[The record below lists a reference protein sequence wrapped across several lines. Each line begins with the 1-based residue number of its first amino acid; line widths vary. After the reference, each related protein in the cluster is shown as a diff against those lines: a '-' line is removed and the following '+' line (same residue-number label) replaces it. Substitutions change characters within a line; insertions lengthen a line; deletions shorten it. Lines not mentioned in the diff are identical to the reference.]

1 MQKNDIF
8 FQRLIYVT
16 HPLPIHNDEQMNTSY
31 PNALTAAL
39 LAANGAATTTT
50 IKHKNEN
57 RKISRATLHLFMS
70 IFICS
75 CVLILHQ
82 FRRLS
87 NLSVQF
93 TDDDF
98 IKVMPRRTIL
108 YDTNKKLEWSLSIK
122 RSGIS
127 SEEFMATLQ
136 KRQLKRVAD
145 ATSTAERSDAFPK
158 GRLPTPIF
166 VLNLPKSGTE
176 TSRDYFTCG
185 GYESSHTYVSQ
196 RRIGTCL
203 LNNWSKSQALK
214 ENGARELTAKKNA
227 TQERIYPL
235 QGCHSITKKYYIP
248 RTDPRY
254 GKNVTVQVYS
264 DIGTPSPTCY
274 YPTIHNGGL
283 EYLYSYY
290 PNATW
295 VLFVRNGD
303 DWYDSM
309 KRWGNGS
316 LLKQWKNR
324 CDFPSGTNSTTSE
337 EDWIDFYARHTEKIR
352 EFVLK
357 YSSLNYIEVDLES
370 AHTTL
375 EKYTGIES
383 KCWRHCLPGR
393 TDDEKC
399 VQIGEKHAEKKIMK
413 KEKAKT
419 IKNDSA
425 NAKMKWDSS
434 PPLPWSLPQ
443 VPKNRKNAIEFMS
456 ELAELKHTHGMSL
469 PWERDEGV
477 HGLKLPTPIFIL
489 NLPKSGTQ
497 TLTG

>member
-1 MQKNDIF
+1 
-8 FQRLIYVT
+8 
-16 HPLPIHNDEQMNTSY
+16 MNMSHQ
-31 PNALTAAL
+31 NALTAAL
-39 LAANGAATTTT
+39 LATNDAATTSTT
-50 IKHKNEN
+50 KYKDVN
-57 RKISRATLHLFMS
+57 RKISRATLHLFTS

-75 CVLILHQ
+75 CVLTLYQ

-87 NLSVQF
+87 NLSTQF

-98 IKVMPRRTIL
+98 TNDVPSITVR
-108 YDTNKKLEWSLSIK
+108 YDRNTKMEWSLPTK
-122 RSGIS
+122 GSGIS
-127 SEEFMATLQ
+127 SEEFMASLQ
-136 KRQLKRVAD
+136 KRQLKSAAD
-145 ATSTAERSDAFPK
+145 ATSPQR
-158 GRLPTPIF
+158 RLTTPIF

-203 LNNWSKSQALK
+203 FDNWSKSQALRGN
-214 ENGARELTAKKNA
+214 EVHDLTAAKDY
-227 TQERIYPL
+227 TDEQIDPL
-235 QGCHSITKKYYIP
+235 QGCNSITKKYYIP
-248 RTDPRY
+248 PTDPRY
-254 GKNVTVQVYS
+254 GKNVTVQVFS
-264 DIGTPSPTCY
+264 DIGTPNPTCY

-283 EYLYSYY
+283 EYLHSYY

-295 VLFVRNGD
+295 VVFVRNGD

-324 CDFPSGTNSTTSE
+324 CDFPGGTNSITSE
-337 EDWIDFYARHTEKIR
+337 QDWINFYARHTEKIR
-352 EFVLK
+352 QFALEH
-357 YSSLNYIEVDLES
+357 SSLNYIEVELES

-399 VQIGEKHAEKKIMK
+399 VQIGEKHVEKKLMK
-413 KEKAKT
+413 QKMAKSIKAA
-419 IKNDSA
+419 SA
-425 NAKMKWDSS
+425 NTKIEWDKS
-434 PPLPWSLPQ
+434 PPLPWSLPK
-443 VPKNRKNAIEFMS
+443 VPENQKNAFEFMS
-456 ELAELKHTHGMSL
+456 ELAKLKHKHGIIL
-469 PWERDEGV
+469 PWELDEGV